1 MAIYTGIDGS
11 AKSVSKIYI
20 GVDGTARPV
29 RKGYIGV
36 DGVAK
41 EFYDGGN
48 PISSFALGTEFGIAN
63 PSGNNTYWYK
73 LVHKGVPGGG
83 LYDSTAN
90 GAWLWR
96 TGIAGSTS
104 ISGGYIYGY
113 EGYALDNWC
122 VNYPGGN
129 IKSNIANRLM
139 TVHLPYMKHTFND
152 SANVSSGS
160 NGLSRKCFLLSAVE
174 MGVYTWQGVDDLM
187 AQEGAKLDYFDYT
200 TGATSKRSANDEYWT
215 RSNRTYNAN
224 WVYTFNADGSFPREG
239 NYRENSI
246 GMRPC
251 IVLPLNTLVTTV
263 KGTSW
268 WQSDENYII

>member
-1 MAIYTGIDGS
+1 MAIYTGIGGS
-11 AKSVSKIYI
+11 AKSVSKIYT

-29 RKGYIGV
+29 HKGYIGV

-41 EFYDGGN
+41 KFYDGGN

-63 PSGNNTYWYK
+63 PSGNTYWYK

-96 TGIAGSTS
+96 TNIAASTS
-104 ISGGYIYGY
+104 ISGGYIDGY
-113 EGYALDNWC
+113 EGWALDNWC
-122 VNYPGGN
+122 VKYPGGN
-129 IKSNIANRLM
+129 ITPSVANRLM
-139 TVHLPYMKHTFND
+139 TVHLPYVKQAD
-152 SANVSSGS
+152 YSSANVSSGA

-174 MGVYTWQGVDDLM
+174 MGVYTWQGIDGLM

-200 TGATSKRSANDEYWT
+200 TAATDKREADTEYWT
-215 RSNRTYNAN
+215 RSKRSYNGN
-224 WVYTFNADGSFPREG
+224 YMYTFHKDGSFSSTGRHREDSYG
-239 NYRENSI
+239 L
-246 GMRPC
+246 RPC

-263 KGTSW
+263 TLLWAS
-268 WQSDENYII
+268 SNYIN

>member
-1 MAIYTGIDGS
+1 MAIYTGIGGS
-11 AKSVSKIYI
+11 AKSVSKIY
-20 GVDGTARPV
+20 T
-29 RKGYIGV
+29 GV

-41 EFYDGGN
+41 KFYDGGN
-48 PISSFALGTEFGIAN
+48 PISSFALGTKFGIAD
-63 PSGNNTYWYK
+63 PSGTTRWYK

-96 TGIAGSTS
+96 TDIAASTS

-129 IKSNIANRLM
+129 ITPSVANRLM
-139 TVHLPYMKHTFND
+139 TVHLPYVKQAD
-152 SANVSSGS
+152 YSSANVSSGA

-174 MGVYTWQGVDDLM
+174 MGVYT
-187 AQEGAKLDYFDYT
+187 YT
-200 TGATSKRSANDEYWT
+200 TAATNKRKAATEYWT
-215 RSNRTYNAN
+215 RSKRRYNGN
-224 WVYTFNADGSFPREG
+224 YMYTFYADGSFSSTGRHREDSYG
-239 NYRENSI
+239 L
-246 GMRPC
+246 RPC

-263 KGTSW
+263 TGFLGL
-268 WQSDENYII
+268 EPNYIN

>member
-48 PISSFALGTEFGIAN
+48 PISSFALGTDFGIAN
-63 PSGNNTYWYK
+63 PSGNTYWYK

-104 ISGGYIYGY
+104 ISGGSVYGY

-129 IKSNIANRLM
+129 IKSNIANLLM
-139 TVHLPYMKHTFND
+139 TVHLPYMKHTYN
-152 SANVSSGS
+152 SVNVSSGS

-174 MGVYTWQGVDDLM
+174 MGVYTWQGVGGLM
-187 AQEGAKLDYFDYT
+187 AQEGTKLDYFDYT
-200 TGATSKRSANDEYWT
+200 TDATSKRSATDTYWT
-215 RSNRTYNAN
+215 RSNRTYNEQ
-224 WVYTFNADGSFPREG
+224 WVYMFNADGSFSDVG
-239 NYRENSI
+239 GYRENSR

-263 KGTSW
+263 KATHS
-268 WQSDENYII
+268 WQSDKNYII

>member
-11 AKSVSKIYI
+11 AKWVSKIYT
-20 GVDGTARPV
+20 GVDGAAKPV
-29 RKGYIGV
+29 HKGYIGV

-41 EFYDGGN
+41 KFYDGGN
-48 PISSFALGTEFGIAN
+48 PISSFALGTEFAIAE
-63 PSGNNTYWYK
+63 PGDNTWNWYK

-96 TGIAGSTS
+96 SDIAAYTS
-104 ISGGYIYGY
+104 ISSGYIYGY

-129 IKSNIANRLM
+129 ITPSVANRLM
-139 TVHLPYMKHTFND
+139 TVHLPYVKEADYH
-152 SANVSSGS
+152 SPNVSFGS

-174 MGVYTWQGVDDLM
+174 MGIYTWQGPDGLM

-200 TGATSKRSANDEYWT
+200 TDATDKRKADAEYWT
-215 RSNRTYNAN
+215 RSKRTYNGNYMYAFYAN
-224 WVYTFNADGSFPREG
+224 GSFSYAG
-239 NYRENSI
+239 YREESN
-246 GMRPC
+246 GLRPC
-251 IVLPLNTLVTTV
+251 IVLPLNTLVTTI
-263 KGTSW
+263 TILSY
-268 WQSDENYII
+268 SSHYIA

>member
-11 AKSVSKIYI
+11 AKSVYKIYT
-20 GVDGTARPV
+20 GVGGTARPV
-29 RKGYIGV
+29 HKGYIGV

-41 EFYDGGN
+41 KFYDGGN
-48 PISSFALGTEFGIAN
+48 PISSFALGTEFGILD

-96 TGIAGSTS
+96 SSIAAYTS
-104 ISGGYIYGY
+104 ISGSYIYGY

-129 IKSNIANRLM
+129 ITSSVANRLM
-139 TVHLPYMKHTFND
+139 TVHLPYVKGEDYN

-174 MGVYTWQGVDDLM
+174 MGVYTWQGVDGLM

-200 TGATSKRSANDEYWT
+200 TAATDKRKADKEYWT
-215 RSNRTYNAN
+215 RSKRTYNGN
-224 WVYTFNADGSFPREG
+224 YMYTFYADGSLCDAG
-239 NYRENSI
+239 YREESN
-246 GMRPC
+246 GLRPC
-251 IVLPLNTLVTTV
+251 IVLPLNTLVTTF
-263 KGTSW
+263 KFLG
-268 WQSDENYII
+268 EFNYIN

>member
-1 MAIYTGIDGS
+1 MAIYTGIGGS
-11 AKSVSKIYI
+11 AKSVSKIYT
-20 GVDGTARPV
+20 GVGGTARPV
-29 RKGYIGV
+29 CKGYIGV

-41 EFYDGGN
+41 KFYDGGN
-48 PISSFALGTEFGIAN
+48 PISSFALGTEFGIAD
-63 PSGNNTYWYK
+63 PSGETYWYT

-96 TGIAGSTS
+96 TNITASTS
-104 ISGGYIYGY
+104 LGGSYIYGY

-129 IKSNIANRLM
+129 IKSSVANRLM
-139 TVHLPYMKHTFND
+139 TVHLPYVKQAD
-152 SANVSSGS
+152 YGSDNVSSGS

-174 MGVYTWQGVDDLM
+174 MGVYTWQGVDGLM

-200 TGATSKRSANDEYWT
+200 TGATGKRRADNIYWT
-215 RSNRTYNAN
+215 RSKRTNNGNYQ
-224 WVYTFNADGSFPREG
+224 YTFEADGSFSSVGTNRE
-239 NYRENSI
+239 YSC

-251 IVLPLNTLVTTV
+251 IVLPLNTLATTV
-263 KGTSW
+263 TFLWTSL
-268 WQSDENYII
+268 NYIN